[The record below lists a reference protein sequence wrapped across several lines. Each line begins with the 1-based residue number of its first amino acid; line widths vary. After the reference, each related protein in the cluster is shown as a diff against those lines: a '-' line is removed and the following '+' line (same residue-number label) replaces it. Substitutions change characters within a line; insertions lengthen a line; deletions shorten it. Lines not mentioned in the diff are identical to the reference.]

1 MSTSVLSRR
10 GREAPASPIRKLEP
24 LARKATE
31 RGTKIYHLN
40 IGQPDI
46 ATPTAFVSRAQLRP
60 GEVLSYS
67 PSAGLYPYRQA
78 LAAYYTATISDLAVP
93 ITEAD
98 VLVTTGGSEAL
109 LFTMFA
115 LCDPGDEIITPEPYY
130 PNYGMFALMAGAVLR
145 PLPTRIEDGFRLP
158 PPAAFAAAVT
168 PRTRA
173 ILLCN
178 PSNPTGAVYSRAAL
192 TEVVELC
199 RSRGL
204 ILICDEVYRDFIYAD
219 GEAGRPQS
227 VLQIPGAAEV
237 SVVIDSLSK
246 RFSACGARIGC
257 LLSKNAEIIDAATR
271 FAMSRLSPPTLGQ
284 LGGLG
289 ALEEPGPFVAGMI
302 EKFRRRRDVLMQE
315 LGRLPGVVAP
325 QAQGAFYL
333 MTRLPV
339 QSSERF
345 CEWLLTDFS
354 DRGETVML
362 APGPGFYR
370 TSGSGQDE
378 VRIAYVLGEEPLRR
392 AVELLGLA
400 LQKYPG
406 TKQA

>member
-1 MSTSVLSRR
+1 MSKSVLSQR

-46 ATPTAFVSRAQLRP
+46 ATPEAFVKRAQLRP

-78 LAAYYTATISDLAVP
+78 LAAYYNTTISGLAVP
-93 ITEAD
+93 ITESD

-115 LCDPGDEIITPEPYY
+115 LCDAGDEIITPEPYY
-130 PNYGMFALMAGAVLR
+130 PNYGMFALMAGATLR
-145 PLPTRIEDGFRLP
+145 PLPTRIEDGFSLP
-158 PPAAFAAAVT
+158 SPAAFAAAVT

-204 ILICDEVYRDFIYAD
+204 VLICDEVYRDFIYAE
-219 GEAGRPQS
+219 GEAARPQS
-227 VLQIPGAAEV
+227 VLQIPGAAEIA
-237 SVVIDSLSK
+237 VVIDSLSK

-257 LLSKNAEIIDAATR
+257 LISKNAEIVDATTR

-302 EKFRRRRDVLMQE
+302 EKFRRRRDVLMHE
-315 LGRLPGVVAP
+315 LRRLPGVLAP
-325 QAQGAFYL
+325 EAQGAFYL

-339 QSSERF
+339 ASSERF

-354 DRGETVML
+354 HNGETVML

-370 TSGSGQDE
+370 TPGSGQDE

-392 AVELLGLA
+392 AVELIGLA
-400 LQKYPG
+400 LAKYPR
-406 TKQA
+406 